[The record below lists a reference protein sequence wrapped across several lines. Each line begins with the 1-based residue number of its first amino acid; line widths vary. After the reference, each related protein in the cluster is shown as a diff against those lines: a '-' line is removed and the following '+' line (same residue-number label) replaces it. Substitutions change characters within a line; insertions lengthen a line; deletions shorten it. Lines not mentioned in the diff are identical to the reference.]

1 MQKRLPYW
9 CVGLLCAFI
18 VSAHIFSSTAHAES
32 KTTLEEALVDAYETN
47 PDLAAGQNRLRAS
60 DEQVP
65 QAISAGRPTL
75 FLDGDVTKTDSE
87 NDLRASNNESAGVS
101 LSLNQSIYAGGGIEA
116 DIRRADNFVRAER
129 ARLITL
135 EQNVLLDSVDA
146 YTSVWQDREV
156 LALAEN
162 NERRLARQLEATQ
175 DFFNVGETTRT
186 DVKQA
191 EARLEGAKADVQQA
205 VANLA
210 ASEAFYRSVI
220 GEEAADML
228 GRPEQTDGLPVTLDE
243 ALQIADTNPNIVAA
257 NYDVRAARES
267 VDVVFADLLPSL
279 DLNGSVGYTES
290 PSETLD
296 WQRDASIGLNLSVP
310 LYQGG
315 AAYSRVRQSQQTLRA
330 QQDDERSAIREV
342 QRVVLSSWRRLLA
355 ADAAIVALMAQVDAN
370 EIALDGVQQ
379 QQREGLRTVLDVLD
393 AEQELFES
401 QVDLVRA
408 HRSAV
413 LASYEV
419 RSSVGAL
426 TVVDL
431 GLNTSVFDPQ
441 AYYNRQRT
449 RLFGVSVDE

>member
-1 MQKRLPYW
+1 VQRPLRRRYASMLQAIAFT
-9 CVGLLCAFI
+9 LLA
-18 VSAHIFSSTAHAES
+18 VSSDAWAQSL
-32 KTTLEEALVDAYETN
+32 TTLDEALVAAYETN
-47 PDLAAGQNRLRAS
+47 PDLAAGQNRLRAA

-65 QAISAGRPTL
+65 QAIAAGRPTI
-75 FLDGDVTKTDSE
+75 FLDGDITASDSE
-87 NDLRASNNESAGVS
+87 NDLRASSNESASVA
-101 LSLNQSIYAGGGIEA
+101 LSVRQSIYAGGGIEA
-116 DIRRADNFVRAER
+116 DIRRADSFVRAER

-135 EQNVLLDSVDA
+135 EQAVLLDSVDA

-162 NERRLARQLEATQ
+162 NERRLARQLEATR
-175 DFFNVGETTRT
+175 DFFTVGETTRT

-210 ASEAFYRSVI
+210 ASEAFFRRVI
-220 GEEAADML
+220 GEEPADML
-228 GRPEQTDGLPVTLDE
+228 ARPEESTGLPRSLDE
-243 ALQIADTNPNIVAA
+243 ALQIADLNPDIVAA
-257 NYDVRAARES
+257 GHDVRAAREN

-279 DLNGSVGYTES
+279 DLNGAVGYIES
-290 PSETLD
+290 PSETVD
-296 WQRDASIGLNLSVP
+296 WQRDATIGLNLSVP

-315 AAYSRVRQSQQTLRA
+315 AAYSRVRASQQTLRA
-330 QQDDERSAIREV
+330 QQDIERSAIREV
-342 QRVVLSSWRRLLA
+342 QRVVLSSWRRLMA

-393 AEQELFES
+393 AEQELFQS

-408 HRSAV
+408 QRAAV

-419 RSSVGAL
+419 RSAVGKL

-431 GLNTSVFDPQ
+431 GLQTEVFDPE
-441 AYYNRQRT
+441 AYFNRQRT
-449 RLFGVSVDE
+449 RLFGVSVD